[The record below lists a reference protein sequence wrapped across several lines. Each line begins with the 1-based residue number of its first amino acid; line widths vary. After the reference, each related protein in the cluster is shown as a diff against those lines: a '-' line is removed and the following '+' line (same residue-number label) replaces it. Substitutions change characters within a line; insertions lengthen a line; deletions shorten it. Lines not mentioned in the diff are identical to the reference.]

1 MVVHNKMVLE
11 REAVDE
17 EAEELL
23 TKLELFFQ
31 LIDGIFRD
39 NYFIKI
45 ASNFSHES
53 VQKRC

>member
-1 MVVHNKMVLE
+1 MAVHNKVVLE

-31 LIDGIFRD
+31 LIDGVFRD